1 MAMAFS
7 MEMKVHLFHKV
18 VKVRKCVDVVEA
30 ACRIRKDGPMTTPET
45 RDKDA
50 VRRYVENMGLVL
62 SELGMQRMAAR
73 VFAAIMV
80 TDEGRLTASELAEE
94 LSVSP
99 AAVSGAVRYLEQVG
113 LLLKEREPGERRDH
127 YRLFDDL
134 WYSTFLKRDRHLAV
148 WRDTATEGIAALGA
162 ETRAGKRV
170 AEMQDFLT
178 YLTKEIPA
186 LYERW
191 HADRDGKAV

>member
-1 MAMAFS
+1 MAFS
-7 MEMKVHLFHKV
+7 MSVKVLSFHKV
-18 VKVRKCVDVVEA
+18 VK
-30 ACRIRKDGPMTTPET
+30 IRKSVDRVGLVCWIREDDLMTTSEN
-45 RDKDA
+45 RDEDA
-50 VRRYVENMGLVL
+50 VRRYVENLGLVL

-80 TDEGRLTASELAEE
+80 TDDGRLTAAELAEK

-99 AAVSGAVRYLEQVG
+99 AAISGAVRYLEQVG

-134 WYSTFLKRDRHLAV
+134 WYSTFLKRDRHLVV
-148 WRDTATEGIAALGA
+148 WRDAASDGIAALG
-162 ETRAGKRV
+162 EHTRAGKRLI
-170 AEMQDFLT
+170 EMQDFLS
-178 YLTKEIPA
+178 YLIKEIPA

-191 HADRDGKAV
+191 HSERDARQD